1 MKPNVFMSYSRRE
14 VPFVNNLVDDLEDN
28 GYEVWLDYR
37 SLIPGTPWAGQ
48 IDKGIA
54 DSEVIVL
61 VVSKAAMASEYVELE
76 WKNVLK
82 LGKRVIL
89 VIFEAVD
96 LPEELECFEW
106 VDFRGKYEDGL
117 EELMRQLDQPEDE
130 DHPAPKTGFKVPKIV
145 WWAAALSVIVAI
157 FSLGAFWTLLVP
169 FILLPLPFRVFRRDF
184 NFTQVQGALVLL
196 PFALFMSGA
205 ISEYED
211 TMMLSFG
218 LALGCLPFVIG
229 LIFVLRSPGMQRWGK
244 PMATLPI
251 FANPYN
257 PNNPNPEPISFFV
270 DHAPED
276 RVAADDL
283 KKALSKYGHPQA
295 EELSQA
301 EAVFVLISHYNKYTE
316 ADPQHQVVYPILLQ
330 ATDDIHEKL
339 SKVQWIDFQRGLRNL
354 DEIAQLLPSPAKLL
368 KALGIRPMG
377 RQLVLPP
384 VIQYLTYFLI
394 FLILFTA
401 GSWIPFI
408 YQFIFDIAD
417 YADADWSLVQLGIS
431 LGLFITLSIFMLRA
445 VIGRRGRLAWLP
457 VFLLAMVGLG
467 IIVGWQYFLGD
478 NIMEVFGVFDYNDD
492 FRGLSASIPPILYL
506 LGNVLMTGF
515 SIWKR
520 DDIRRWFPAR
530 NRGESSIAPKG

>member
-28 GYEVWLDYR
+28 GYDVWLDYR
-37 SLIPGTPWAGQ
+37 SLIPGTPWKEQ
-48 IDKGIA
+48 IDQGIT

-76 WKNVLK
+76 WKNVLE

-117 EELMRQLDQPEDE
+117 EELMRQLDQPEE
-130 DHPAPKTGFKVPKIV
+130 EEHPAPETGFKVPKIV
-145 WWAAALSVIVAI
+145 WWAAALSVVVAI

-169 FILLPLPFRVFRRDF
+169 FVLLPLPFRVFRRDF
-184 NFTQVQGALVLL
+184 NFTQVQGALIIL

-218 LALGCLPFVIG
+218 MALGCLPFVIG
-229 LIFVLRSPGMQRWGK
+229 LLFVLRSSGMQRWGK
-244 PMATLPI
+244 PMATLPK

-257 PNNPNPEPISFFV
+257 PNNPNPKPVSFFV

-276 RVAADDL
+276 RATAEDL
-283 KKALSKYGHPQA
+283 TKALLKYGHPLA
-295 EELSQA
+295 ENIEAA

-316 ADPQHQVVYPILLQ
+316 ADPQHQVVYPVLLQ

-339 SKVQWIDFQRGLRNL
+339 GKVQWIDFQRGVRNL
-354 DEIAQLLPSPAKLL
+354 DEIAQLLPNPAKLL

-384 VIQYLTYFLI
+384 VLQYLMYFLV

-417 YADADWSLVQLGIS
+417 YADADLSLLQLGIS
-431 LGLFITLSIFMLRA
+431 LVLFITLSILMIRA
-445 VIGRRGRLAWLP
+445 LIGRRGRLAKLP
-457 VFLLAMVGLG
+457 VFLLAMIVLGL
-467 IIVGWQYFLGD
+467 IIGWQYLSAD
-478 NIMEVFGVFDYNDD
+478 DIMYVFGVYDVADD
-492 FRGLSASIPPILYL
+492 FRGMSSSIPPILYL
-506 LGNVLMTGF
+506 LGNVLMAGF
-515 SIWKR
+515 SFWKR
-520 DDIRRWFPAR
+520 DDIRRWYLPR
-530 NRGESSIAPKG
+530 KQRGTA